1 MDVTN
6 DENTESVIADVAGQK
21 NRLDGLIA
29 AAGVNHVASA
39 FDHSPEQVEKV
50 VRINYTG
57 VFRSAVSAAKA
68 MIDTECQG
76 SILLVAS
83 MSGIVANKGMS
94 SAIYNSSKA
103 AVIQLARS
111 LAMEWSVVTG
121 AGQGGIRVNCLCPG
135 HIETPMAQMVMEKNP
150 ETKKLWESENM
161 LKRLAKPDEFR
172 GVTLLLMSDAS
183 SFMTGSAVVIDGGH
197 TAW

>member
-1 MDVTN
+1 
-6 DENTESVIADVAGQK
+6 
-21 NRLDGLIA
+21 
-29 AAGVNHVASA
+29 
-39 FDHSPEQVEKV
+39 
-50 VRINYTG
+50 
-57 VFRSAVSAAKA
+57 
-68 MIDTECQG
+68 
-76 SILLVAS
+76 
-83 MSGIVANKGMS
+83 
-94 SAIYNSSKA
+94 
-103 AVIQLARS
+103 
-111 LAMEWSVVTG
+111 MEWSVVTG